1 MTCRGT
7 NVALTLLHLHL
18 LNIHF
23 VHCYKPSHKAA
34 GMTGFHSTEETGER
48 LGSVLLSLSQE
59 SSLLP
64 IPPLPRIT
72 SPRPGSSHLLPPDSR
87 GADT

>member
-1 MTCRGT
+1 M
-7 NVALTLLHLHL
+7 A
-18 LNIHF
+18 
-23 VHCYKPSHKAA
+23 
-34 GMTGFHSTEETGER
+34 GFHSTEETGER